1 MNIFTAT
8 VSKIKTDDM
17 LFMVTFEFF
26 QQRISMLSL
35 DNTKKLQ
42 VGTKVK
48 LGIKPTDIILVKN
61 KQELSSQN
69 QIQCRVLSCENGEIL
84 SRVKLEFFSVVFEVI
99 VFLEFAKTLKQGDI
113 VVALIQ
119 ASDIVVRDIV
129 ND

>member
-119 ASDIVVRDIV
+119 ASDIVVREIV